1 MPPKGKAS
9 HESLKQKSLMTWFSK
24 DSAKSTKTPSSS
36 RNVDPLK
43 KQTDS
48 GKSAS
53 HGQLLPPS
61 SSPGSYKS
69 IDMDYDEDT
78 VPYSATLEVPASTPS
93 RQGSTPPTSDVTD
106 IDMLQIDD
114 DEDETGNVPL
124 STRVY

>member
-1 MPPKGKAS
+1 
-9 HESLKQKSLMTWFSK
+9 MTWFSK
-24 DSAKSTKTPSSS
+24 DSAKSTKAPSSS

-69 IDMDYDEDT
+69 IDMDYDEDAMH
-78 VPYSATLEVPASTPS
+78 YSATLEVPASTPS

-114 DEDETGNVPL
+114 DENDFPL